1 MISSFLTLKLN
12 GALLIMNITK
22 LSVFMLTI
30 SKTSE
35 ENQTY
40 SDMTQSYVKTGKVE
54 LLLHVMRKGAK
65 D

>member
-1 MISSFLTLKLN
+1 
-12 GALLIMNITK
+12 MNITK